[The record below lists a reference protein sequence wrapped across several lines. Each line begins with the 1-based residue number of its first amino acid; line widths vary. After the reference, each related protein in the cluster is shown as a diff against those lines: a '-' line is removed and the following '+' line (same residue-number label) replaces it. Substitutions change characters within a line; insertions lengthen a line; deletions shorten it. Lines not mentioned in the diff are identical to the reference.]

1 MRIRLGFILLQFL
14 MFVLPAKAQRSMGPN
29 EFMALVQKN
38 HPIAIQAK
46 LTLDKANAELMAAR
60 GAFDPKANTAFSE
73 KQFNNTTYWNTLDSY
88 LKLPAWIGEFK
99 GGYERSGGKYLNPE
113 DVVDEGGLYYASYT
127 LPLGAGLFF
136 DERRNALKQ
145 AKVYVTMSEAEQ
157 RAMLNKLMYKALGDY
172 WNWYYTKRQLQFVNE
187 GLRLAEVRFEAIREL
202 YINGS
207 LSALDTLEAYGN
219 LLSRRNQLNQALAE
233 EQNALLAVNAHI
245 WNNDQEPAELEA
257 DILPT
262 MPEAD
267 VLFRKRPLKDSLY
280 ILAATQHPDIIK
292 LEGSIRQME
301 FEKKFRT
308 EMLKPQVNISY
319 NFLRGT
325 LNNSDEGDFL
335 FLNNYKFGLDAS
347 MPLFLRKE
355 RGKLRSTK
363 IMLNWRHLD
372 LTQNTRN
379 IRIGIDSRWNE
390 LNNFYSQLQNQR
402 AVEQAT
408 RALTEGE
415 QTRFLNGESS
425 VFLVN
430 TRETNLVNA
439 GLKLAEL
446 EMKFAKSIAYLYFE
460 SGIYLY
466 SY

>member
-1 MRIRLGFILLQFL
+1 MRIQGCIIIVHLLLFIL
-14 MFVLPAKAQRSMGPN
+14 PATAQRSIGPN

-38 HPIAIQAK
+38 HPIAVQAK
-46 LTLDKANAELMAAR
+46 LALEKANAELLAAR

-88 LKLPAWIGEFK
+88 LKIPAWIGEFK

-113 DVVDEGGLYYASYT
+113 DVVDEGGLYYAAYT

-157 RAMLNKLMYKALGDY
+157 RSMLNKLTYKALGDY

-187 GLRLAEVRFEAIREL
+187 GLRLAEQRFEAIREL
-202 YINGS
+202 YLNGS
-207 LSALDTLEAYGN
+207 QSALDTLEAYGN
-219 LLSRRNQLNQALAE
+219 LLTRRNQLNQALVE

-245 WNNDQEPAELEA
+245 WDGNQEPAELEA
-257 DILPT
+257 DIQPI
-262 MPEAD
+262 MPQAD
-267 VLFRKRPLKDSLY
+267 ALYKNRPLKDSLY
-280 ILAATQHPDIIK
+280 NLAATQHPDIIK
-292 LEGSIRQME
+292 LKGNIRQME

-325 LNNSDEGDFL
+325 LNNSDAGDFL

-363 IMLNWRHLD
+363 IMLNWRQLD
-372 LTQNTRN
+372 LTQNTRS
-379 IRIGIDSRWNE
+379 IRIGIDSRWNDI
-390 LNNFYSQLQNQR
+390 NNFYAQLQNQR
-402 AVEQAT
+402 GVEQAT

-415 QTRFLNGESS
+415 QIRFLNGESS

-446 EMKFAKSIAYLYFE
+446 EMKFAKSFAYLHFE

>member
-1 MRIRLGFILLQFL
+1 MRIRLSILFL
-14 MFVLPAKAQRSMGPN
+14 LVLMIDLPTAAQRSMGPN
-29 EFMALVQKN
+29 EFMSLVQKN
-38 HPIAIQAK
+38 HPVAIQAK
-46 LTLDKANAELMAAR
+46 LSLEKANAELMSAR

-88 LKLPAWIGEFK
+88 LKIPAWIGEFK

-113 DVVDEGGLYYASYT
+113 DVVDEGGLYYASYS

-157 RAMLNKLMYKALGDY
+157 RSMLNKLMYKALGDY
-172 WNWYYTKRQLQFVNE
+172 WTWYYTKRQLQFVNE
-187 GLRLAEVRFEAIREL
+187 GLRLVEVRFEAIREL
-202 YINGS
+202 YINGAQ
-207 LSALDTLEAYGN
+207 SALDTLEAYGN
-219 LLSRRNQLNQALAE
+219 LLIRRNQLNQALAE
-233 EQNALLAVNAHI
+233 DQNAFLAVNAHI
-245 WNNDQEPAELEA
+245 WNSNQEPAELEA
-257 DILPT
+257 DIQPI

-267 VLFRKRPLKDSLY
+267 ALFRNRPLKDSLY

-308 EMLKPQVNISY
+308 EMLKPQLNISY

-325 LNNSDEGDFL
+325 LNNSDAGDFL

-363 IMLNWRHLD
+363 IMLNWRQLD

-379 IRIGIDSRWNE
+379 IRIGIDTRWND
-390 LNNFYSQLQNQR
+390 LNNFYAQLQNQR

-415 QTRFLNGESS
+415 QTRFINGESS

-446 EMKFAKSIAYLYFE
+446 EMKFAKSIAYLYFD